1 MIRFSPTSLARVVVG
16 AATVAALGA
25 GALAAT
31 DASAAAGYSGKVTG
45 QQGVNARQAPS
56 TKAAFKGTIAKGKKV
71 SIWCKAVGTKV
82 DGNSQWYL
90 LSDHRWVSARYVAN
104 VGAAP
109 KACPATDTDTAF
121 AQVTSTVNKRSGPS
135 TGDART
141 GSLSKGTKVE
151 FRCQVTGPSV
161 DGNNRWYLT
170 NDGKSWVSAR
180 YLKNLKP
187 GPGTLRYPVAC

>member
-1 MIRFSPTSLARVVVG
+1 MIRTTVTSLARVVVG

-31 DASAAAGYSGKVTG
+31 DASAAAGYSGRVTG

-56 TKAAFKGTIAKGKKV
+56 TNTAFKGTIAKGKKV
-71 SIWCKAVGTKV
+71 SIWCKTTGTKV
-82 DGNSQWYL
+82 GGNSQWYL

-104 VGAAP
+104 IGAAP
-109 KACPATDTDTAF
+109 VECPATPGNTAF
-121 AQVTSTVNKRSGPS
+121 AQVTSTVSKRSGPS
-135 TGDART
+135 TKDART

-151 FRCQVTGPSV
+151 FRCQLTGPSV

-170 NDGKSWVSAR
+170 KDGKSWVSAR

-187 GPGTLRYPVAC
+187 GPETLRVPAPC